1 MKIELLETINQ
12 KLKSLNYDERKI
24 IDVFSEDEIL
34 ELRKYDNFK
43 NDFNKSGIPYTFD
56 DYIKT
61 REWLNNVKKNSLAE
75 KKRHDARQTYFQRFY
90 K

>member
-1 MKIELLETINQ
+1 MNLEFLETINQ
-12 KLKSLNYDERKI
+12 KLKSLNLESDERKM

-34 ELRKYDNFK
+34 ELRKYENFK
-43 NDFNKSGIPYTFD
+43 NDFMGIPYTFD

-61 REWLNNVKKNSLAE
+61 RKWLNNVKKNSLAE
-75 KKRHDARQTYFQRFY
+75 KKRHDARQNYFQKFY